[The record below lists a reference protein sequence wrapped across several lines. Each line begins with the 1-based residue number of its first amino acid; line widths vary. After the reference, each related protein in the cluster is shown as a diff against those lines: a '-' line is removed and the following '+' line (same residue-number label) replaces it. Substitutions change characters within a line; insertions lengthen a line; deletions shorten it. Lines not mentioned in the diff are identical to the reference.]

1 MRYRIFFN
9 KKNWVSYNLKVKET
23 FKRKFSKSQNIDPYY
38 FVKKLNDYLL
48 PSTDMFVDTGS
59 CLAWI
64 MQDFKCSKNQ
74 NIYHDLNFTAMGWA
88 IPASIGASTD
98 KNRKNIVTVVGDG
111 SLMVNLQEIS
121 LINKYCEK
129 LKLFIIN
136 NKGYAMVQ
144 QTEGEWLNNENYGT
158 SIKDLSFPNFKLLSK
173 ANKLNYT
180 SVKTTND
187 LKKIN
192 RILKSNNNEVC
203 EIFISPKKMV
213 IPQVKFGSPIE
224 DAHPLL
230 KKETLQENML
240 IKSIIR
246 SD

>member
-1 MRYRIFFN
+1 MLFASFN
-9 KKNWVSYNLKVKET
+9 S
-23 FKRKFSKSQNIDPYY
+23 
-38 FVKKLNDYLL
+38 
-48 PSTDMFVDTGS
+48 S
-59 CLAWI
+59 CS
-64 MQDFKCSKNQ
+64 DNS
-74 NIYHDLNFTAMGWA
+74 A
-88 IPASIGASTD
+88 ILSIPT
-98 KNRKNIVTVVGDG
+98 
-111 SLMVNLQEIS
+111 
-121 LINKYCEK
+121 
-129 LKLFIIN
+129 
-136 NKGYAMVQ
+136 
-144 QTEGEWLNNENYGT
+144 
-158 SIKDLSFPNFKLLSK
+158 LSK